1 MTKFDTLTLETSE
14 RILTISLNRPQA
26 LNALNHQVISELDHA
41 FLEAA
46 DDDDIGGIIITG
58 SGEKAFAAGADIK
71 EIAAL
76 TDQNALVYSE
86 KGQKLFSIIEHFKK
100 PVIAAVN
107 GFALGGGCELAMS
120 CHFRIAS
127 DSAQFGLPE
136 VSLGLIPGYGGTQR
150 LTKLIGKGR
159 ALELM
164 MTAKPIRADE
174 ALRIGLVNH
183 LVEGK
188 EAMLSLANKLMNS
201 ILNNAPLAIR
211 MVIEC
216 ANASDGINGNGFK
229 VEATSFAKCFTTKDF
244 KEGISAFLEKRKP
257 QFEEK

>member
-1 MTKFDTLTLETSE
+1 MTTYKTLALKLDD
-14 RILTISLNRPQA
+14 RILTISLDRPQA
-26 LNALNHQVISELDHA
+26 LNALNHQIISELDQA
-41 FLEAA
+41 FSAA
-46 DDDDIGGIIITG
+46 ANDDNVGGIIITG

-76 TDQNALVYSE
+76 TPQNAQKFSE
-86 KGQKLFSIIEHFKK
+86 NGQKVFSIVEHYKK

-120 CHFRIAS
+120 CHFRVAS

-150 LTKLIGKGR
+150 LAKLIGKAR

-164 MTAKPIRADE
+164 MTAKTIKADE
-174 ALRIGLVNH
+174 ALRIGLINH

-188 EAMLSLANKLMNS
+188 MAMLVLANKLMTH
-201 ILNNAPLAIR
+201 ILNNAPLAIG
-211 MVIEC
+211 MVIES
-216 ANASDGINGNGFK
+216 ANASESINGNGYK
-229 VEATSFAKCFTTKDF
+229 VEATSFAKCFSTKDF
-244 KEGISAFLEKRKP
+244 KEGISAFLDKRKP
-257 QFEEK
+257 QFEGK